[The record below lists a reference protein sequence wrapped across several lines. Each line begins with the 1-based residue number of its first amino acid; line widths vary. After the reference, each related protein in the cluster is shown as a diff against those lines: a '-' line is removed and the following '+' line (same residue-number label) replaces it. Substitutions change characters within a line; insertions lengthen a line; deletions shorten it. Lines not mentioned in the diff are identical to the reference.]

1 MYNLNCL
8 FVKVYI
14 CYLRCGI
21 DNFLIILCVLT
32 MAVVSGIIL
41 NKLKIPTII
50 GYILTGILTAHFFGF
65 NIEDSHN
72 LNDIAELGIVFLM
85 FMIGLD
91 FSFKVL
97 SSIKQEV
104 LLFGGLQIGLSIMLF
119 FAVCFFFV
127 GFNFPTSIVVASAV
141 SLSSTAIVLKHLNET
156 NQTKT
161 QYGGASV
168 GILIFQDIAVIP
180 ILLMITLL
188 SDKNSSIS
196 TLLLTTAISAAIVL
210 TILFLPGKFFAKT
223 FLRFSASMKTDEI
236 FVGTV
241 FLIVLGAAYVS
252 KEFGF
257 SMSLGAFLA
266 GMIISST
273 PYKYQVASVLSH
285 FRDILLGV
293 FFITVGMQVN
303 IFFLFEYFI
312 IIIVLVI
319 IMMLTKTLLIHIF
332 LAFFRGRKI
341 SMKTALSLSQIGEF
355 SFAIFLLASQRNILH
370 LDLSGGVLKAMFGD
384 FASNFFSNITG
395 EEIYQFLTLMVIFSM
410 IATPFILDKLDK
422 CTNIVLSV
430 GNMVINKKN
439 NIEDLIKEHDE
450 ISIQNELNQHIIVC
464 GYGIIGK
471 EISTYFKGYEIQ
483 YVAIDS
489 QYDKVEQGV
498 KNGNHVIF
506 GNCKYK
512 NIFRRLYLDKCAS
525 VIITFDDP
533 GTIRSVCDSILDIEP
548 SCKIIIK
555 TRDNKLENDMKNIG
569 IYGVVNEERE
579 IAQTLANLAIKSLE
593 ETPK

>member
-1 MYNLNCL
+1 
-8 FVKVYI
+8 
-14 CYLRCGI
+14 
-21 DNFLIILCVLT
+21 

-41 NKLKIPTII
+41 NRLKVPTII
-50 GYILTGILTAHFFGF
+50 GYILTGVLTTYFFNF
-65 NIEDSHN
+65 SIEDSHS
-72 LNDIAELGIVFLM
+72 LNDMAELGIVFLM

-97 SSIKQEV
+97 SSMKQEV
-104 LLFGGLQIGLSIMLF
+104 LLFGGLQIGLAIAFF
-119 FAVCFFFV
+119 FAVCYFFL

-141 SLSSTAIVLKHLNET
+141 SLSSTAIVLKYLNET

-188 SDKNSSIS
+188 SDKNSSLS
-196 TLLLTTAISAAIVL
+196 TLLLTTIISAAIVL
-210 TILFLPGKFFAKT
+210 IILLLPGKFFAKII
-223 FLRFSASMKTDEI
+223 LRFSASMKTDEI

-241 FLIVLGAAYVS
+241 FLIVLGAAYLSS
-252 KEFGF
+252 KFGF

-266 GMIISST
+266 GMIISGT
-273 PYKYQVASVLSH
+273 PYKYQVASVLAH

-303 IFFLFEYFI
+303 LFFLFKYFA

-319 IMMLTKTLLIHIF
+319 LMMLAKTLLIHIF
-332 LAFFRGRKI
+332 LAFFRGRRI
-341 SMKTALSLSQIGEF
+341 SMRTALSLSQIGEF
-355 SFAIFLLASQRNILH
+355 SFAIFLLASQHHILH
-370 LDLSGGVLKAMFGD
+370 LDLSGGVLKAVFGSFGSEF
-384 FASNFFSNITG
+384 FANIKEG
-395 EEIYQFLTLMVIFSM
+395 EIYQFLTLMVIFSM

-422 CTNIVLSV
+422 CTNIALSI
-430 GNMVINKKN
+430 GNKIAKKRHN
-439 NIEDLIKEHDE
+439 NIEDIIKEHDDV
-450 ISIQNELNQHIIVC
+450 SIQQELNRYVIIC
-464 GYGIIGK
+464 GYGELGR
-471 EISTYFKGYEIQ
+471 EIATYFKGCDVQ

-489 QYDKVEQGV
+489 QYDKVEQGI
-498 KNGNHVIF
+498 KDENHVIF

-533 GTIRSVCDSILDIEP
+533 TTVRSVCDSILFIEP
-548 SCKIIIK
+548 LCKIIVK
-555 TRDNKLENDMKNIG
+555 TRDEKLDSDMKNIG
-569 IYGVVNEERE
+569 LYGVINEQRE
-579 IAQTLANLAIKSLE
+579 IAHTLANLAIQSIQE
-593 ETPK
+593 MPKQDKNNKEIASKD